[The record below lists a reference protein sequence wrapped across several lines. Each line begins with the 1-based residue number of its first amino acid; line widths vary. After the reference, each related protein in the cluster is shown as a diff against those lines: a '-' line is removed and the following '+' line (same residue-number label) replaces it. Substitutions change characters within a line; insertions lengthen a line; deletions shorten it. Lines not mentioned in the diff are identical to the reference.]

1 MTRLL
6 ALETSGNGG
15 SVALLV
21 DGAVTERTIA
31 TPREQTGVV
40 VEYIDALL
48 ADAGID
54 LGMLDGIA
62 FGRGPGSFTGLR
74 VATAVAQG
82 FGLALGTPLLPVS
95 SLAAVAQR
103 LWREHGVEHSLVCID
118 ARMKEVFWGRFAA
131 CGGEV
136 AAVGVEC
143 LSDPAA
149 VEYAGEN
156 SWVGAGSGFA
166 AYPAQLEA
174 LSRRAERVIADIE
187 PLAQDLLP
195 LATTA
200 LAAGRVST
208 LADALPAYLR
218 REDAWQR

>member
-15 SVALLV
+15 SVALFV

-31 TPREQTGVV
+31 TPREQTGVI

-48 ADAGID
+48 ADAGIE

-74 VATAVAQG
+74 VATVVAQG

-103 LWREHGVEHSLVCID
+103 LWREHDVEHSLVCID
-118 ARMKEVFWGRFAA
+118 ARMDEVFWAQFAA
-131 CGGEV
+131 PGGEV
-136 AAVGVEC
+136 AAVGDER

-149 VEYAGEN
+149 VEYRGEN
-156 SWVGAGSGFA
+156 SWVAAGSGFA

-174 LSRRAERVIADIE
+174 LSRRAERVVADIE

-195 LATTA
+195 LATAA
-200 LAAGRVST
+200 LAAGCVGT

>member
-1 MTRLL
+1 VTRLL

-21 DGAVTERTIA
+21 DGDVTERTIA
-31 TPREQTGVV
+31 TPREQTDVIV
-40 VEYIDALL
+40 KYIDALL
-48 ADAGID
+48 ADAGIE

-95 SLAAVAQR
+95 SMAAVAQR
-103 LWREHGVEHSLVCID
+103 LWREHGVERSLVCID
-118 ARMKEVFWGRFAA
+118 ARMDEVFWGQFAA
-131 CGGEV
+131 PGGEV
-136 AAVGVEC
+136 SAVGAER

-149 VEYAGEN
+149 VEYGGED
-156 SWVGAGSGFA
+156 SWVAAGSGFA
-166 AYPAQLEA
+166 AHAAQLAA
-174 LSRRAERVIADIE
+174 LSRQADRVIANIE

-195 LATTA
+195 LATAA
-200 LAAGRVST
+200 LAAGRVSS
-208 LADALPAYLR
+208 LEEALPAYLR

>member
-31 TPREQTGVV
+31 TPREQTNVI

-48 ADAGID
+48 ADAGIE

-82 FGLALGTPLLPVS
+82 VGLALGTPLLPVS

-103 LWREHGVEHSLVCID
+103 LWREHGVEHSLICID
-118 ARMKEVFWGRFAA
+118 ARMGEVFWAQFAA
-131 CGGEV
+131 PGGEV
-136 AAVGVEC
+136 AVDGDEH

-149 VEYAGEN
+149 VEYRGEN
-156 SWVGAGSGFA
+156 SWVAAGGGFA
-166 AYPAQLEA
+166 AYPTQLAA

-195 LATTA
+195 LATAA